1 MFRYIIKRI
10 GYMFIT
16 LFIVIS
22 VVFFLVRLLPGT
34 PFNEQKLNA
43 EQIAQLQAQYGL
55 DDPVPVQYVRYLT
68 GVFQGKL
75 GISFKQAG
83 QTVEGI
89 IKLRLGPSAL
99 LGAQALVLG
108 SVVGLMLGIVAALN
122 RNSIWDYLCTI
133 LCVLGVSVPSFVV
146 AATLQLYLAAKSKLG
161 LFPITWGVPLG
172 SDFRYIWT
180 ILPSIAL
187 SFFTVASVARFART
201 ELVEVLNSE
210 YIITA
215 KAKGLSKA
223 TVILKHALRN
233 ALIPVITVLG
243 PLAAGLLT
251 GSLVVEKVFAVPG
264 IGDLL
269 VTAINTNDLFI
280 ISGVAIVYSAFY
292 IAVILIVDVLYGII
306 DPRIRLAGG
315 N

>member
-1 MFRYIIKRI
+1 MFRYIMKRI
-10 GYMFIT
+10 GYMVIT
-16 LFIVIS
+16 LFVVIS
-22 VVFFLVRLLPGT
+22 IVFFLVRLLPGT

-68 GVFQGKL
+68 GVLQGKL

-89 IKLRLGPSAL
+89 IKLRLAPSAM
-99 LGAQALVLG
+99 LGSQALVLG
-108 SVVGLMLGIVAALN
+108 AITGLTLGIIAALN

-146 AATLQLYLAAKSKLG
+146 AATLQLFLGVKLKI
-161 LFPITWGVPLG
+161 FPITWGIPLG

-180 ILPSIAL
+180 VLPSIAL
-187 SFFTVASVARFART
+187 SFFTVASVARFTRT

-269 VTAINTNDLFI
+269 VNAINTNDLFI
-280 ISGVAIVYSAFY
+280 ISGVSIVYSAFY
-292 IAVILIVDVLYGII
+292 ITVILIVDILYGII

-315 N
+315 K